1 MYRKKKTNLINIAIC
16 DDDLIFASKVETIL
30 LEISKKQMIK
40 MNIEV
45 FSDGAELWNDISMG
59 KNVYELLYLDIE
71 MDRINGIEVAKKI
84 RENDTNA
91 ILIYISSYDK
101 GMRTFF

>member
-59 KNVYELLYLDIE
+59 RMYMNYYIWTLRWIELME
-71 MDRINGIEVAKKI
+71 
-84 RENDTNA
+84 
-91 ILIYISSYDK
+91 
-101 GMRTFF
+101 

>member
-45 FSDGAELWNDISMG
+45 FSDGDQLNYGMIFKWERMYINYYIWTLRWIELM
-59 KNVYELLYLDIE
+59 E
-71 MDRINGIEVAKKI
+71 
-84 RENDTNA
+84 
-91 ILIYISSYDK
+91 
-101 GMRTFF
+101 